1 MRVVG
6 LSCLLL
12 LLLSPLLF
20 AQQRLSEGACILL
33 LQQIDRFSQQ
43 KQSSNYRNAKRE
55 YDLYCQ
61 PVVQPA
67 KLPVAKPVV
76 TAPVQTAPAPTAQAR
91 EAAKPNLPPQPIAQS
106 TTLQA
111 AQPQTA
117 AHDATSQTAAEQQPG
132 TDIIVPTE
140 AKAETTRVDTETVA
154 TAPVAAENPGDTH
167 QTAES
172 APHTG
177 AAQAMPTPAPT
188 VVPAS
193 TDSPIARQSTE
204 TLLMR
209 ILTSIPLIAANLV
222 ALLLLVFLITS
233 WFGLNLPGF
242 KGVFAE
248 YKLNRLLRWRL
259 PAQYQ
264 HFRKLKLLT
273 SKDEPVVVDH
283 LVLSPFG
290 IFVILVKSD
299 RGRIW
304 GSETQANWVR
314 QYFGRKSQLMNPL
327 HQNFKNTEAVRNLL
341 QLSAYDATEQLHS
354 VVAFNRVAS
363 FESAM
368 PANVCYVDGVA
379 AFIKSFT
386 QPCLTDEQLQRFA
399 AVLKQASTG

>member
-1 MRVVG
+1 MRVLG

-12 LLLSPLLF
+12 LLLSPMLF

-61 PVVQPA
+61 PVAQPA
-67 KLPVAKPVV
+67 KPQVAKPAVK
-76 TAPVQTAPAPTAQAR
+76 APLQTAPEPAAQ
-91 EAAKPNLPPQPIAQS
+91 QPE
-106 TTLQA
+106 A
-111 AQPQTA
+111 AQPETA
-117 AHDATSQTAAEQQPG
+117 PETQPQKLVTIDTSPQTAAEQLPATDAATSLQANTETAVGVAAQPL
-132 TDIIVPTE
+132 P
-140 AKAETTRVDTETVA
+140 APALTTAPASVDTPAV
-154 TAPVAAENPGDTH
+154 NL
-167 QTAES
+167 
-172 APHTG
+172 G
-177 AAQAMPTPAPT
+177 ADA
-188 VVPAS
+188 
-193 TDSPIARQSTE
+193 
-204 TLLMR
+204 LLMR
-209 ILTSIPLIAANLV
+209 ILSSIPLIAANLV

-273 SKDEPVVVDH
+273 SKDEPVLVDH

>member
-12 LLLSPLLF
+12 LLLSPLLY

-43 KQSSNYRNAKRE
+43 KQSSNYRSAKRE

-61 PVVQPA
+61 PVAQPPKPQVA
-67 KLPVAKPVV
+67 APVAK
-76 TAPVQTAPAPTAQAR
+76 APVPTAPAPQAQ
-91 EAAKPNLPPQPIAQS
+91 EPKAAKPNPATQPTAQPI
-106 TTLQA
+106 
-111 AQPQTA
+111 QPQTA
-117 AHDATSQTAAEQQPG
+117 KDLDTAPQTAAQPKPAMDG
-132 TDIIVPTE
+132 AVPTQ
-140 AKAETTRVDTETVA
+140 AKAETTTG
-154 TAPVAAENPGDTH
+154 VAADNPSEAG
-167 QTAES
+167 QTAD
-172 APHTG
+172 ATPHPEGVT
-177 AAQAMPTPAPT
+177 QAVPAPALT
-188 VVPAS
+188 AAAAS
-193 TDSPIARQSTE
+193 TDTPAANLSADA
-204 TLLMR
+204 LLMR

-264 HFRKLKLLT
+264 HFRKLKLFT

-283 LVLSPFG
+283 LVLSPCG

-304 GSETQANWVR
+304 GSDTQANWVR

-341 QLSAYDATEQLHS
+341 QMSAYDATEQLHS
-354 VVAFNRVAS
+354 VVAFNRVAR

-368 PANVCYVDGVA
+368 PVNVCYVDGVA

>member
-12 LLLSPLLF
+12 LLLSPMLF

-61 PVVQPA
+61 PVAQPVR
-67 KLPVAKPVV
+67 PQVAKPVV
-76 TAPVQTAPAPTAQAR
+76 KTPVQAEPAP
-91 EAAKPNLPPQPIAQS
+91 K
-106 TTLQA
+106 
-111 AQPQTA
+111 
-117 AHDATSQTAAEQQPG
+117 
-132 TDIIVPTE
+132 VPE
-140 AKAETTRVDTETVA
+140 PETVA
-154 TAPVAAENPGDTH
+154 SKVATQTETPAQTATDPDTTPQTTAEQELATASAAPSPIRTEATTAAAHAVAAENPGDAR
-167 QTAES
+167 QTAE
-172 APHTG
+172 ATPHTG
-177 AAQAMPTPAPT
+177 VAVQAVPEPAPT
-188 VVPAS
+188 AAVVSEDTPA
-193 TDSPIARQSTE
+193 ANFSTE
-204 TLLMR
+204 ALLMR

-222 ALLLLVFLITS
+222 ALLLLVFLMTS

-259 PAQYQ
+259 PSQYQ

-363 FESAM
+363 FASAM
-368 PANVCYVDGVA
+368 PVNVCYVDGVA

>member
-33 LQQIDRFSQQ
+33 LQQTDRFSQQ

-61 PVVQPA
+61 PVAQPA
-67 KLPVAKPVV
+67 KPQVAKPVV
-76 TAPVQTAPAPTAQAR
+76 KTPVQAEPVPKPAPEAVAPKVATQSETPAQTAT
-91 EAAKPNLPPQPIAQS
+91 EPD
-106 TTLQA
+106 TTLQ
-111 AQPQTA
+111 T
-117 AHDATSQTAAEQQPG
+117 TAEQELTTTSAAPPQ
-132 TDIIVPTE
+132 VKTE
-140 AKAETTRVDTETVA
+140 AIKVA
-154 TAPVAAENPGDTH
+154 ADNVAAENPGDAD
-167 QTAES
+167 QS
-172 APHTG
+172 
-177 AAQAMPTPAPT
+177 AQATPQIGDVGQAVPTPAPI
-188 VVPAS
+188 VAPAI
-193 TDSPIARQSTE
+193 TNPPVARQSTE

-314 QYFGRKSQLMNPL
+314 QYFARKSQLMNPL

-368 PANVCYVDGVA
+368 PVNVCYVDGVA

>member
-1 MRVVG
+1 MRVLG

-12 LLLSPLLF
+12 LLLSPLLA

-61 PVVQPA
+61 PVAQPA
-67 KLPVAKPVV
+67 KPQVAKPVV
-76 TAPVQTAPAPTAQAR
+76 TAPVQVEPVPKPAPEAVTPKVATQSETPAQTAT
-91 EAAKPNLPPQPIAQS
+91 EPD
-106 TTLQA
+106 TT
-111 AQPQTA
+111 PQT
-117 AHDATSQTAAEQQPG
+117 TAEQEL
-132 TDIIVPTE
+132 TTTSAAPTQVE
-140 AKAETTRVDTETVA
+140 ADAIKVAADT
-154 TAPVAAENPGDTH
+154 VAAENLGDANQMAEATQ
-167 QTAES
+167 QT
-172 APHTG
+172 G
-177 AAQAMPTPAPT
+177 DVGQVVPTPAPT
-188 VVPAS
+188 VAPDITDPAV
-193 TDSPIARQSTE
+193 ARQSAE
-204 TLLMR
+204 ALVMR

-273 SKDEPVVVDH
+273 SKDEPVLVDH

-341 QLSAYDATEQLHS
+341 QLSAYDATEQLYS
-354 VVAFNRVAS
+354 VVAFNRVAR

-379 AFIKSFT
+379 AFIKSVT
-386 QPCLTDEQLQRFA
+386 QPRLTDEQLQRFA

>member
-1 MRVVG
+1 MRVER

-43 KQSSNYRNAKRE
+43 KQSSNYRNARRE

-61 PVVQPA
+61 PVAQP
-67 KLPVAKPVV
+67 AKPVV
-76 TAPVQTAPAPTAQAR
+76 KTPVQVEPVPKPAPEAVAPKVATQSETPAQTAT
-91 EAAKPNLPPQPIAQS
+91 EPD
-106 TTLQA
+106 TTLQ
-111 AQPQTA
+111 T
-117 AHDATSQTAAEQQPG
+117 TAEQELTTTSAAPPQ
-132 TDIIVPTE
+132 VKTE
-140 AKAETTRVDTETVA
+140 AIEVAADT
-154 TAPVAAENPGDTH
+154 VAAENPGDAD
-167 QTAES
+167 QS
-172 APHTG
+172 
-177 AAQAMPTPAPT
+177 AQATPQIGDVGQAVPTPAPIVAPEIT
-188 VVPAS
+188 NPPV
-193 TDSPIARQSTE
+193 ARQSAE
-204 TLLMR
+204 TLFMR

-363 FESAM
+363 FESAT
-368 PANVCYVDGVA
+368 PVNVCYVDGVA

>member
-1 MRVVG
+1 MRVAG

-12 LLLSPLLF
+12 LLLSPMLF
-20 AQQRLSEGACILL
+20 AQQRLGEGACILL
-33 LQQIDRFSQQ
+33 LQQIERFSQQ
-43 KQSSNYRNAKRE
+43 KRSSNYRNAKRE

-61 PVVQPA
+61 PVTQPA
-67 KLPVAKPVV
+67 KPQVAKPAVKTTVQIEPVPESAPQAAAPKV
-76 TAPVQTAPAPTAQAR
+76 TTQAETPAQTATDLDAGLQTTAEQELTRVSAM
-91 EAAKPNLPPQPIAQS
+91 PPQ
-106 TTLQA
+106 
-111 AQPQTA
+111 
-117 AHDATSQTAAEQQPG
+117 
-132 TDIIVPTE
+132 V
-140 AKAETTRVDTETVA
+140 KAEATTVA
-154 TAPVAAENPGDTH
+154 ADTVAAENLGDAN
-167 QTAES
+167 QKAE
-172 APHTG
+172 ATPQIG
-177 AAQAMPTPAPT
+177 DVGQAVSTPAPIVAPDIT
-188 VVPAS
+188 NPPV
-193 TDSPIARQSTE
+193 ARQSTE
-204 TLLMR
+204 MLLMR

-363 FESAM
+363 FASAM